1 MDTNQDPT
9 IFEAYKPLRNGIR
22 KLELADSLAV
32 IRAYMSNLQFN
43 QDIRLTVRFIQIT
56 MPKALLG
63 WQNFTLR
70 QYVAR

>member
-1 MDTNQDPT
+1 MDTNQDPI

-43 QDIRLTVRFIQIT
+43 QNIPSDCEVH
-56 MPKALLG
+56 PDYYAKGAA
-63 WQNFTLR
+63 W
-70 QYVAR
+70 VAEFHDSGSSSR